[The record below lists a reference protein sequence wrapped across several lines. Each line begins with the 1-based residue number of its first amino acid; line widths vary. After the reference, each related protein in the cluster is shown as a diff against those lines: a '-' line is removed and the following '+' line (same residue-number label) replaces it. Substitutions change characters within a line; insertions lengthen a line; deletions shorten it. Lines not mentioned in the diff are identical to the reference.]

1 MDRQTALPSI
11 QKKVRKAATAGLLAQ
26 GHSHD
31 YRGENGA
38 PDEQTA
44 LLGQNGNHGAKGHNS
59 TWEFFLNSKY
69 TPGCDNPKP
78 WVKYPALVWHTAK
91 ATLLSS
97 PVNILLVTVPIGII
111 AGIQH
116 WDPVAVFT
124 INFFAII
131 PLAAVLSFATE
142 QISAKLGEALGG
154 LLNATFGNAVELIV
168 SIIALRDHQ
177 IEVVKSSMIGS
188 ILSNLL
194 LVMGMCFFF
203 GGIVNMRD
211 ENNQG
216 MEQSF
221 ASITAQTTASLM
233 TLSAA
238 SIILPGAL
246 FMIVKSSQKDQ
257 KDGRDITLSLSR
269 GTAIILL
276 LIYVLYLWFQ
286 LRTHHNL
293 FGSEPATIED
303 GPTQTEDVEA
313 ERRENGTANAATARN
328 GEHNGE
334 SEDEAVMSPWAAAG
348 VLIVTTV
355 LVSICADYLV
365 ESIDSLV
372 ERGGI
377 SRSFIGLI
385 LIPIVGN
392 AAEHVTAVVVA
403 IKNKMDLA
411 MGVAIGSSIQ
421 IAIFVTPF
429 LVILGWIMDRDMDLH
444 FETFQTVAFGLS
456 VLVVIYTVQD
466 GKSNY
471 LEGAMLMSLYV
482 IIAIAF
488 FVTPSQ
494 YFDGE
499 SAGVGGTVMKLLS
512 ST

>member
-1 MDRQTALPSI
+1 MTILPAFRN
-11 QKKVRKAATAGLLAQ
+11 QVRKATGMSTRRDTRP
-26 GHSHD
+26 H
-31 YRGENGA
+31 ENGTLNERT
-38 PDEQTA
+38 P
-44 LLGQNGNHGAKGHNS
+44 LVGGSLNGNGHAKHHS
-59 TWEFFLNSKY
+59 PTWEFFFNSRH

-78 WVKYPALVWHTAK
+78 WVKYPAHVWHITK

-97 PVNILLVTVPIGII
+97 PVNILLFAVPVGII
-111 AGIQH
+111 AGMTH
-116 WDPVAVFT
+116 WDSIAVFT

-142 QISAKLGEALGG
+142 QLSVELGEALGG

-168 SIIALRDHQ
+168 SIIALRDRQ

-211 ENNQG
+211 DNQQG
-216 MEQSF
+216 MEQEF

-233 TLSAA
+233 SLSAA
-238 SIILPGAL
+238 SIILPGVL
-246 FMIVKSSQKDQ
+246 FMIVKRSHQDED
-257 KDGRDITLSLSR
+257 DGQNITLSLSR

-293 FGSEPATIED
+293 FGNQATLEAGPA
-303 GPTQTEDVEA
+303 QVEGA
-313 ERRENGTANAATARN
+313 EAGQGEGAAADPDAAGN
-328 GEHNGE
+328 DNEVGE
-334 SEDEAVMSPWAAAG
+334 SEDEVVMSPWSAAG
-348 VLIVTTV
+348 VLVVTTV
-355 LVSICADYLV
+355 LVSICADFLV
-365 ESIDSLV
+365 DSIDSLV

-403 IKNKMDLA
+403 VKNKMDLA
-411 MGVAIGSSIQ
+411 MGVAIGSSLQ
-421 IAIFVTPF
+421 IALFVTPF
-429 LVILGWIMDRDMDLH
+429 LVVLGWIMDRDMDLH
-444 FETFQTVAFGLS
+444 FETFETVAFGLS

-488 FVTPSQ
+488 FVTPSR
-494 YFDGE
+494 YFDNESVNLGE
-499 SAGVGGTVMKLLS
+499 MATSLFRFA
-512 ST
+512 